1 MPDLPAFIGRYRVVE
16 RLSSGGMGVLYL
28 ARDPAIDRTV
38 AIKVARVSSVELRER
53 FLREARA
60 TGRLNHRNI
69 VTIYDVGEHDG
80 EPFIAMEYVPG
91 RTLGEII
98 RRKTP
103 LPLPERLQMLRE
115 LCEGLA
121 YAHGQGI
128 VHRDVKP
135 ANLIA
140 RDATGALTILDFGIA
155 RLADAMTT
163 AGAVIGTPH
172 YMAPEQITG
181 TNIDHRCDIFS
192 VGLVFYELLSYRRAF
207 DADTPTAVLYKIVHE
222 QPAPLVELAPEAGPK
237 VVALVERALAKQ
249 VDDRYQDLGEL
260 LADLDGATGA
270 VEDEDRE
277 LAATLALRPDDEAG
291 TPADG
296 RTRTGRA
303 ELLARREAQLKGH
316 LRTANA
322 ALKKDRCDAAQAAAE
337 QAALLDPDDAR
348 VLKLFEHI
356 GAARLARQV
365 EQHLSNARGHLED
378 AALTKASESV
388 ESVLQLQPKSQAALP
403 LRREIEA
410 RRTINRGLEK
420 AERSLAAGELTAAS
434 DAVREV
440 LALDG
445 EHVAALTLKERIAAV
460 ARDHRAR
467 ATVEEA
473 RANRTAGDLAAA
485 QAILEGFDEAHDDVS
500 AELAAVKTEIR
511 QRCESFEAL
520 MAQARRH
527 LEHGNLQ
534 DARDPVRQALAAL
547 AVAEPGAS
555 AGLTA
560 APEPADEPSSPAPPE
575 DTVAFDAT
583 RHGEPAPDDAGRR
596 RRLVAILGSA
606 AVVTAIAVA
615 GAMWSSSFGPDGQ
628 ESGRAARRD
637 AVAPVGGARTTPHE
651 TPVASVGSDL
661 GGLELAARGDN
672 AGPAG
677 GTRTAASET
686 PAATA
691 VETDP
696 DSGDAGARTD
706 STLPATPPAAGSS
719 PAADPDP
726 PPPAAATSPPPPA
739 PRTGPDVDQLLADAA
754 VAEVAGD
761 YGVALDLFDAV
772 LRRETGNQR
781 ALAGRGRV
789 EATRIRTAVEESL
802 RAGDAAFAAGRYED
816 ARRLFQDALDLDAS
830 PAAAEGLRRVD
841 NVEAVLCPDHAAC
854 GTLVIRV
861 TPTAEIFVDDRS
873 LGAAT
878 SLVLRVSAGR
888 HRVRLET
895 ANWRF
900 PRALEVAGGETS
912 ELVVDLERDGF
923 PR

>member
-91 RTLGEII
+91 RTLAEII

-140 RDATGALTILDFGIA
+140 RDDTGALTILDFGIA
-155 RLADAMTT
+155 RLADAMTMT
-163 AGAVIGTPH
+163 GGAVVGTPH

-181 TNIDHRCDIFS
+181 TNVDHRCDIFS

-207 DADTPTAVLYKIVHE
+207 AADAPTAVLYKIVHE
-222 QPAPLVELAPEAGPK
+222 QPVPLAELAPETGPK

-249 VDDRYQDLGEL
+249 VDDRYQNLGEL
-260 LADLDGATGA
+260 LADLDAATGA
-270 VEDEDRE
+270 VGDEDRE
-277 LAATLALRPDDEAG
+277 FEATVALRPDDEAG
-291 TPADG
+291 APSDG
-296 RTRTGRA
+296 RTRTGRT

-322 ALKKDRCDAAQAAAE
+322 ALKQDRYDAAQAAAE

-348 VLKLFEHI
+348 VLKLLERI

-365 EQHLSNARGHLED
+365 EEHLSNARGHLED

-388 ESVLQLQPKSQAALP
+388 ESVLQLQPKSQAALR
-403 LRREIEA
+403 LRREIET

-434 DAVREV
+434 DAVSDV

-445 EHVAALTLKERIAAV
+445 EHGAALTLKERIDAV

-473 RANRTAGDLAAA
+473 RANRTAGDLEAA

-500 AELAAVKTEIR
+500 AELAAVKAEIR
-511 QRCESFEAL
+511 QRRESFEAL

-534 DARDPVRQALAAL
+534 AARDPVRQALEA
-547 AVAEPGAS
+547 
-555 AGLTA
+555 LTA

-606 AVVTAIAVA
+606 AVVTVIAAV
-615 GAMWSSSFGPDGQ
+615 GAMWSSSFGSDGQ
-628 ESGRAARRD
+628 ESSRAARRD
-637 AVAPVGGARTTPHE
+637 AVAPVGGARPTPQE

-661 GGLELAARGDN
+661 GGPELAARGDN

-691 VETDP
+691 GETDP
-696 DSGDAGARTD
+696 DSAEAGARPD
-706 STLPATPPAAGSS
+706 STLPAAPRAAGSS

-726 PPPAAATSPPPPA
+726 PAPAAASSPPPPA
-739 PRTGPDVDQLLADAA
+739 PPTGPDVDQLLADAA
-754 VAEVAGD
+754 AAEASGD
-761 YGVALDLFDAV
+761 SDAALDLFDAV

-789 EATRIRTAVEESL
+789 EATRIRTVVEESL
-802 RAGDAAFAAGRYED
+802 RAADAAFAAGRYED

-873 LGAAT
+873 LGEAT
-878 SLVLRVSAGR
+878 SLVLRVPAGR

-912 ELVVDLERDGF
+912 EFVVDLERDGF